1 MSTQSHSL
9 LNLKRFG
16 QVSLLYIPLL
26 ILSLYALW
34 PLLILLFNA
43 LKTTPEIFSNPFL
56 PTFDPQWSNFVKSFY
71 SGRFGSTLVI
81 SLLLVGMVVPC
92 VLLISF
98 PAAYILARE
107 KSLAADAFIVF
118 LLVLSTFPPQLYI
131 IPMFVFLSQNG
142 LLNNIFVLALVYVA
156 KFSPFAVFLL
166 RAFLLR
172 IPHELDEAARLDGA
186 SEIRMMMTVLAP
198 AAKPVLMTVA
208 LITGLNV
215 WNEFILAATL
225 IQDPNL
231 KPVSTSLYAFR
242 NQYTTNWPLTNAGA
256 IISAVLPIALFLLL
270 QRRFIEGLT
279 SGSVK

>member
-1 MSTQSHSL
+1 MSTAQNSGSKL
-9 LNLKRFG
+9 RRTA
-16 QVSLLYIPLL
+16 QVSLLYVPLV

-34 PLLILLFNA
+34 PLFILLFNA
-43 LKTTPEIFSNPFL
+43 LKTTPEIIANPFL
-56 PTFDPQWSNFVKSFY
+56 PSLDPQWHNFVQSFQT
-71 SGRFGSTLVI
+71 GRFGHTLLV
-81 SLLLVGMVVPC
+81 SLFLVGMVVPC
-92 VLLISF
+92 VLLIAF

-107 KSLAADAFIVF
+107 KSVAADAIIVF

-131 IPMFVFLSQNG
+131 IPLFVFLSQNG
-142 LLNNIFVLALVYVA
+142 LLNNIFVLAVVYIA

-172 IPHELDEAARLDGA
+172 IPEELDEAARLDGA
-186 SEIRMMMTVLAP
+186 SELRMMLTVLAP

-242 NQYTTNWPLTNAGA
+242 SQYSTNWPLTNAGA

-279 SGSVK
+279 SGAVK

>member
-1 MSTQSHSL
+1 MSSGSDLPSKLRRGSQL
-9 LNLKRFG
+9 G
-16 QVSLLYIPLL
+16 LLYVPLL
-26 ILSLYALW
+26 VLSLYALW
-34 PLLILLFNA
+34 PLLILVFNS
-43 LKTTPEIFSNPFL
+43 LKTTPEIIANPFL
-56 PTFDPQWSNFVKSFY
+56 PSLDLQWQNFTQAFQT
-71 SGRFGSTLVI
+71 GRFGTT
-81 SLLLVGMVVPC
+81 LLVSLFLVAMVVPC
-92 VLLISF
+92 VLLIAF
-98 PAAYILARE
+98 PAGYILARE
-107 KSLAADAFIVF
+107 RSLAADSIIVF

-131 IPMFVFLSQNG
+131 IPMFVFLSTNG
-142 LLNNIFVLALVYVA
+142 LLNNIFVLALIYVA

-172 IPHELDEAARLDGA
+172 IPEELDEAARLDGA
-186 SEIRMMMTVLAP
+186 SELRMMMTVLAP

-242 NQYTTNWPLTNAGA
+242 TQYSTNWPLTNAGA

-279 SGSVK
+279 SGAVK

>member
-1 MSTQSHSL
+1 MTTSYGFASKVRRGAQL
-9 LNLKRFG
+9 
-16 QVSLLYIPLL
+16 SLLYIPLVV
-26 ILSLYALW
+26 LSLYALW
-34 PLLILLFNA
+34 PMMILVFNS
-43 LKTTPEIFSNPFL
+43 LKTTPEIISNPFL
-56 PTFDPQWSNFVKSFY
+56 PSLELQWHNFAQSFQT
-71 SGRFGSTLVI
+71 GRFGSTLLV
-81 SLLLVGMVVPC
+81 SLFLVAMVVPC
-92 VLLISF
+92 VLLIAF
-98 PAAYILARE
+98 PAGYILARE
-107 KSLAADAFIVF
+107 RSLAADAIIVF

-131 IPMFVFLSQNG
+131 IPMFVFLSTNG
-142 LLNNIFVLALVYVA
+142 LLNNIFVLALIYVA

-172 IPHELDEAARLDGA
+172 IPEELDEAARLDGA
-186 SEIRMMMTVLAP
+186 SEVRMLMTVLAP

-242 NQYTTNWPLTNAGA
+242 TQYATNWPLTNAGA
-256 IISAVLPIALFLLL
+256 VISAVLPIVLFLLL

-279 SGSVK
+279 SGAVK